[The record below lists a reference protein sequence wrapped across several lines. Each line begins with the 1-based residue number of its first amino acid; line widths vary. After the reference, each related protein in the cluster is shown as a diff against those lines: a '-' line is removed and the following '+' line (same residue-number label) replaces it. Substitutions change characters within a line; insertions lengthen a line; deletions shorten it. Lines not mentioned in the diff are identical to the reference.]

1 MSFLRRLAAPLSCR
15 LSIRSTTSVNHSR
28 LFSTGNESKSAQR
41 PEELMRQAL
50 EQHLEASFVNVI
62 DSSGAYMLD
71 MDVVYSDCFP

>member
-1 MSFLRRLAAPLSCR
+1 
-15 LSIRSTTSVNHSR
+15 
-28 LFSTGNESKSAQR
+28 
-41 PEELMRQAL
+41 MRQAL